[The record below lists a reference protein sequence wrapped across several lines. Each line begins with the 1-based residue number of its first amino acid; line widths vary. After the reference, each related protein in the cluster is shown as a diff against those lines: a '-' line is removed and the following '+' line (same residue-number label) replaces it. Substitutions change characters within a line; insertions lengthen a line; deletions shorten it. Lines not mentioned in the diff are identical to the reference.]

1 MVLPMTVMRVFTV
14 AALGFFAISAA
25 ACKEEG
31 TIKVHSLKFNGVKA
45 VDVGR
50 LKDALA
56 TKSSSWIPFS
66 KKKYFDRARFDAD
79 LKRIQAFYGDRGY
92 PDARV
97 TGFDV
102 KLNDKQDSVD
112 VTLNIAEGDPIL
124 VTAIDFEGFDVIPP
138 DHLEQMKKQVP
149 LKVGQPR
156 DRQFV
161 VSTHE
166 MAQNEL
172 KDHGFPYAKV
182 STREDNPSGK
192 QATLTYSAEPGK
204 LAHFGPVQIQ
214 GNKSVSNRV
223 IERQLTFKPGDL
235 YRRSIVQDSQR
246 RLYSMELFQFANV
259 EPLNGEQ
266 RGQPQAATPQDGQ
279 ASGPNQNQPPPP
291 EQQLD
296 QIPMRVTVA
305 EGNHQRVNFG
315 IGYGTEEKARIDSEY
330 HHLNFF
336 GGARSAGV
344 HARWSSLD
352 RGIRLDF
359 NQPYFFRPHFS
370 FGAEGQDWYTYTPAY
385 RSVVTG
391 VKTTVTHR
399 QNQQTSWAV
408 SVTAEH
414 DSSSVEQSALSDPSL
429 YASLIALGLNPLT
442 GEQNGTL
449 NSLAWDFQHSTA
461 DNLLNAHRGYQLAFH
476 TEQAGRLLPGTFRF
490 TAVSADGRHYLPIS
504 DKVTFA
510 SRVQIG
516 NLQPYGDQESNVPF
530 SKRYFLGG
538 ATTIRGWGRY
548 EVSPLSESGQ
558 PIGGDAMLAF
568 TGELRAMLHGNL
580 GGVLFLDG
588 GNVWAESFGFKLN
601 DLRYAIGPG
610 LRYQTPIGPIRFDV
624 GWQLNPVP
632 GLQVNGEPQT
642 RRWRL
647 HFSIGQAF

>member
-1 MVLPMTVMRVFTV
+1 MVLPMTAMRVFTV
-14 AALGFFAISAA
+14 AALIFLAISAA

-31 TIKVHSLKFNGVKA
+31 TIKVHGLKFNGVKA

-79 LKRIQAFYGDRGY
+79 LKRIQAFYADRGY

-102 KLNDKQDSVD
+102 KLNDKQDAVD
-112 VTLNIAEGDPIL
+112 ITLNIAEGDPIT
-124 VTAIDFEGFDVIPP
+124 VTAINFEGFDVIPP
-138 DHLEQMKKQVP
+138 DHLEQMKKQLP

-156 DRQFV
+156 DRQLV
-161 VSTHE
+161 VSSHE

-182 STREDNPSGK
+182 STREDNPSAK
-192 QATLTYSAEPGK
+192 EAALTYSAEPGK

-223 IERQLTFKPGDL
+223 IERQLTFRPGDL
-235 YRRSIVQDSQR
+235 YRRSVVQDSQR
-246 RLYSMELFQFANV
+246 RLYSMELFQFANI
-259 EPLNGEQ
+259 EPFNGEQ

-279 ASGPNQNQPPPP
+279 ASGPNQSQPPPP

-344 HARWSSLD
+344 HARWSSLA
-352 RGIRLDF
+352 RGLRLAF
-359 NQPYFFRPHFS
+359 NPPYFFRPHFS
-370 FGAEGQDWYTYTPAY
+370 LGGEGQQWYTFTPAY
-385 RSVVTG
+385 SSVVTG
-391 VKTTVTHR
+391 AKATLTHR

-408 SVTAEH
+408 SINTEH
-414 DSSSVEQSALSDPSL
+414 DSSSVDRDVLNNGKL
-429 YASLIALGLNPLT
+429 FTSLIALGLNPLT

-449 NSLAWDFQHSTA
+449 NALAFDFQHSTA

-476 TEQAGRLLPGTFRF
+476 TEQAGLMLPG
-490 TAVSADGRHYLPIS
+490 S
-504 DKVTFA
+504 
-510 SRVQIG
+510 
-516 NLQPYGDQESNVPF
+516 
-530 SKRYFLGG
+530 FL
-538 ATTIRGWGRY
+538 
-548 EVSPLSESGQ
+548 
-558 PIGGDAMLAF
+558 
-568 TGELRAMLHGNL
+568 
-580 GGVLFLDG
+580 
-588 GNVWAESFGFKLN
+588 
-601 DLRYAIGPG
+601 
-610 LRYQTPIGPIRFDV
+610 
-624 GWQLNPVP
+624 
-632 GLQVNGEPQT
+632 
-642 RRWRL
+642 
-647 HFSIGQAF
+647 